1 MASELDIELWEGK
14 FQMDMEEDKRVIWV
28 KSDYY
33 SLGKLL
39 KVHMLETYPHI
50 YISIYLEM
58 GFGEGSGI
66 SQGHEGG
73 APMMILVTL

>member
-1 MASELDIELWEGK
+1 
-14 FQMDMEEDKRVIWV
+14 MDMEEDKRVTWV
-28 KSDYY
+28 KSDYH

-39 KVHMLETYPHI
+39 TVHMLETYPHI

-66 SQGHEGG
+66 SQGQEGG
-73 APMMILVTL
+73 APMMIVVTL